1 MKFSDNVNRQF
12 NYNGINEFFKS
23 RMIQNFTKKK
33 VIKYFLGGPILS
45 FVGQTLQNFSKYI
58 YYIFKNKNKIWGAM
72 ALTSLHLVPP
82 LQLPIPTHIFFFY
95 HFQFLPFFFTLFI
108 QLLGLKDYFLTLN
121 LSH

>member
-1 MKFSDNVNRQF
+1 
-12 NYNGINEFFKS
+12 
-23 RMIQNFTKKK
+23 MIQNFTKKK

-82 LQLPIPTHIFFFY
+82 LQLPIPTHIFFF
-95 HFQFLPFFFTLFI
+95 LPLSIFTFFFFFFFHFIYSIVGIERLFFNTNS
-108 QLLGLKDYFLTLN
+108 QPLKAIALCAI
-121 LSH
+121 SI